1 MSPDDDGDYIDKVAF
16 VYLADETSPQTL
28 RNEPIKSFTCD
39 HYRLPHM
46 GFLFLQRIGYP
57 IIIQLQTVVRIFR
70 LNIIRGACVRYYY
83 FCWYNSYRSKSL
95 RKPHCIMA
103 DAKGGNPHF
112 EIKESL
118 CLDCGSFCLIG
129 D

>member
-46 GFLFLQRIGYP
+46 GFLFYRGLDIRLLFNYK
-57 IIIQLQTVVRIFR
+57 QL
-70 LNIIRGACVRYYY
+70 
-83 FCWYNSYRSKSL
+83 
-95 RKPHCIMA
+95 
-103 DAKGGNPHF
+103 
-112 EIKESL
+112 
-118 CLDCGSFCLIG
+118 
-129 D
+129 